1 MTRMEWSGR
10 DRRTVRAL
18 AWLAAGALAP
28 SVARAQQKVT
38 YDDNV
43 APIVQQRCA
52 RCHSEEKQK
61 GGLLA
66 TTYAGILAGSSGG
79 AVLVA
84 GEPEQSNLYLSITH
98 KREPNMPPGGEKIP
112 QAEIDTIKKWIEGGL
127 LENGGS
133 KAKAKKKKAA
143 EPKVIVALG
152 KPAEP
157 PPLPKDL
164 VLEPVVTSARA
175 GALESLA
182 ANPWAPLVALG
193 GQQQVLLVELAP
205 AAANGAAPGAPE
217 LAGILPFPEGLPQ
230 CLAFSRDGRTLI
242 ASGGRGANS
251 GRVVGWSVADGRR
264 LFEVGAEDDSIL
276 AADLSPDQKLVAF
289 GTTDKLV
296 KVVTTA
302 GEKVHQMKK
311 HTDWVT
317 AVAFSPDGVLLATG
331 DRNGNLYVWE
341 AESGREYQTLAGHT
355 AAITGIA
362 WRDDANVLASSSED
376 GTIRLWEMQ
385 EGKPIKNWGAHG
397 GGCLGVAF
405 SHDGRIASC
414 GRDHAVKVW
423 KGDGALEK
431 QLDGLSELALRV
443 AFDPDGKQV
452 VAGDW
457 NGVVKVWS
465 AADGKVV
472 GDVLLNPP
480 KIADRL
486 AAAKARFDQLKP
498 IAESATAALAKAEAD
513 AKGPLAQLTTARA
526 ANEAATKKL
535 KESEAALAALPPVD
549 PGAVISNEERAK
561 RESALNERRT
571 LHDKLAEAATAARAA
586 AAQSPGDAALQQSA
600 ADAEQAATHAQEAA
614 QAAEQSLAALVKAS
628 EQAKARAE
636 AEAALAA
643 AKADAEP
650 KAAEVAK
657 LEAQAKP
664 LEATLAE
671 TKKTEAAAAIPFAQA
686 TREVAHWQ
694 AAQKNV
700 EWHQALGE
708 VEAAEAARDAKVA
721 AADEAKK
728 SLESARAAVAAAEKE
743 LADGPQTLN
752 ERASAIDAA
761 QAAAPD
767 AAKALESAR
776 TEVRTRAARVMKLE
790 AIAAELRDPATGAAD
805 DPQRAASLKSVE
817 EAIAHANA
825 SVDAAQEIVLQ
836 RRTAVTAAAQ
846 AIVTARQAKLDQE
859 SRLAALPKVLD
870 ELRTKLPLAESAL
883 TAANDAVAA
892 TTPLVDSKRAAAAD
906 LEKHYR
912 EQLAAAK

>member
-1 MTRMEWSGR
+1 ML
-10 DRRTVRAL
+10 VL
-18 AWLAAGALAP
+18 ASIAIAP
-28 SVARAQQKVT
+28 SNVRAQQKVT

-43 APIVQQRCA
+43 LPIVTQRCS

-98 KREPNMPPGGEKIP
+98 QREPNMPPGGEKIP
-112 QAEIDTIKKWIEGGL
+112 QNEIDTIRKWIEGGL

-133 KAKAKKKKAA
+133 KAKAKKKKSGPDLKAA
-143 EPKVIVALG
+143 IVTLG

-164 VLEPVVTSARA
+164 LLEPVVTSARA

-193 GQQQVLLVELAP
+193 GQQQVLLVQWGSSTATNAAATAAAGAP
-205 AAANGAAPGAPE
+205 AAASPPE
-217 LAGILPFPEGLPQ
+217 LVGILPFPEGLPQ

-242 ASGGRGANS
+242 ASGGRGATS
-251 GRVVGWSVADGRR
+251 GRVVGWSVADGKR

-276 AADLSPDQKLVAF
+276 AADISPDQKFVAF

-302 GEKVHQMKK
+302 GEKAHQLKK

-355 AAITGIA
+355 AAITGLA

-385 EGKPIKNWGAHG
+385 EGKQIKNWGAHG
-397 GGCLGVAF
+397 GGALAVAF
-405 SHDGRIASC
+405 AHDGRLASC

-431 QLDGLSELALRV
+431 QLDGLTELGLRV
-443 AFDPDGKQV
+443 AFDPDGREV

-457 NGVVKVWS
+457 NGVIKVWS

-472 GDVLLNPP
+472 GDVQLNPP
-480 KIADRL
+480 RIADRL
-486 AAAKARFDQLKP
+486 AAASARFDQLKP
-498 IAESATAALAKAEAD
+498 IAESAAQARAKAEAD
-513 AKGPLAQLTTARA
+513 AKEPLAQLATSRA
-526 ANEAATKKL
+526 ANEAASKKL
-535 KESEAALAALPPVD
+535 KESEAALAALPPAD
-549 PGAVISNEERAK
+549 PGAVLSNEERAR
-561 RESALNERRT
+561 RESALNERRS
-571 LHDKLAEAATAARAA
+571 LHDKLVEAATAARTA

-600 ADAEQAATHAQEAA
+600 ADAEQAAAHAQEAA
-614 QAAEQSLAALVKAS
+614 QSAEQSLAALVKAS

-636 AEAALAA
+636 AEAAVAA

-657 LEAQAKP
+657 LEAQVKP
-664 LEATLAE
+664 LELTLAE
-671 TKKTEAAAAIPFAQA
+671 TRKTEEAAAIPFAQA
-686 TREVAHWQ
+686 TRDVAHWQ

-708 VEAAEAARDAKVA
+708 VESAEAAR
-721 AADEAKK
+721 
-728 SLESARAAVAAAEKE
+728 AAV
-743 LADGPQTLN
+743 
-752 ERASAIDAA
+752 
-761 QAAAPD
+761 PD
-767 AAKALESAR
+767 VAKALESAR

-790 AIAAELRDPATGAAD
+790 AIAAELRDPATGAND
-805 DPQRAASLKSVE
+805 DPPRAAALKSIE
-817 EAIAHANA
+817 ESIAHANG
-825 SVDAAQEIVLQ
+825 SVDAACEIVLQ
-836 RRTAVTAAAQ
+836 RRTASAAVMQSIA
-846 AIVTARQAKLDQE
+846 AARQARLDQE
-859 SRLAALPKVLD
+859 ARIAALPKIV
-870 ELRTKLPLAESAL
+870 EERRSKVAPAEAALA
-883 TAANDAVAA
+883 AAQGAVDAAA
-892 TTPLVDSKRAAAAD
+892 PVVDSKRAAAA
-906 LEKHYR
+906 EVERHYR
-912 EQLAAAK
+912 ERLAAAR